1 MAKELPKRSEVKEEY
16 TWDLSAMFVSKE
28 AWEEQLAVCQSL
40 TGELEAFEGKV
51 TASAKNLLTVLE
63 KSADAEQKLELAFS
77 YAERLFDQDQKNT
90 AHQAMSQRMHTLY
103 TDYSS
108 RTAFIVPEIL
118 AADTELLEQYLNEEP
133 ELALYR
139 GQIQEIQ
146 RRKAH
151 SLSSEMEKL
160 VAMTGE
166 MAQVPVQVFSII
178 SNADMA
184 YPQIT
189 DENGE
194 TVRLSHGNFVPL
206 EESADRRVRKDAFE
220 NFYSVYRQFA
230 NTLAGLYNGQVKQQ
244 IFYAKAR
251 NYPST
256 LEAAVDA
263 NNVPS
268 KVYYNLVET
277 VNKNMDKMHR
287 YVRLRKKCLGV
298 DELHMYDIYT
308 PMIADVAKKIPF
320 EEAKETV
327 LKALAPLGEDYVSKV
342 KEGFEGRWLDVYEN
356 EGKRSGAYSAGAY
369 GAHPY
374 VLLNHNDTLD
384 NMFTL
389 AHEMGHAMHSYY
401 SNENQ
406 PYIYAGYKI
415 FVAEVASTCN
425 EILLMEYLL
434 ANTEDQKERAYL
446 LNHYENQPY
455 IYAGYKIFVAEVAS
469 TCNEILLMEYL
480 LANTEDQ
487 KERAYLLNHYLDSF
501 KGTVY
506 RQTMFAEY
514 EMRSNAMVENGE
526 NLTAENLCALYLELN
541 KKYYGPD
548 MVSDEDQTMFAEYEM
563 RSNAMVEN
571 GENLTAENLCA
582 LYLELNKKYYGPDM
596 VSDEEISYEW
606 ARIPHFYND
615 FYVYQY
621 ATSFSAAVAIA
632 HEILEKG
639 APAVERYK
647 EFLSGGCSKSPVE
660 LLKMV
665 GINMEEATPIQNA
678 LDVFGEVLDE
688 IETLI

>member
-1 MAKELPKRSEVKEEY
+1 MPLVVSLGQNKEDMMAKELPKRSEVKEEY
-16 TWDLSAMFVSKE
+16 TWDLSAMFASKE
-28 AWEEQLAVCQSL
+28 AWEEQLSACRTL

-51 TASAKNLLTVLE
+51 TASAENLLAVLE

-90 AHQAMSQRMHTLY
+90 AHQAMSQRMYTLY

-118 AADTELLEQYLNEEP
+118 AADTDLLEQYIKEKP
-133 ELALYR
+133 ALALYR

-166 MAQVPVQVFSII
+166 MAQVPDQVFSII
-178 SNADMA
+178 SNADMV

-220 NFYSVYRQFA
+220 NFYSVYKQFA

-327 LKALAPLGEDYVSKV
+327 LKALAPLGEDYVAKV
-342 KEGFEGRWLDVYEN
+342 KEGFESRWLDVYEN

-369 GAHPY
+369 GAHPF

-401 SNENQ
+401 SN
-406 PYIYAGYKI
+406 
-415 FVAEVASTCN
+415 
-425 EILLMEYLL
+425 
-434 ANTEDQKERAYL
+434 
-446 LNHYENQPY
+446 ENQPY

-526 NLTAENLCALYLELN
+526 NLTADNLCALYLELN

-548 MVSDEDQTMFAEYEM
+548 MI
-563 RSNAMVEN
+563 
-571 GENLTAENLCA
+571 
-582 LYLELNKKYYGPDM
+582 
-596 VSDEEISYEW
+596 SDEEISYEW
-606 ARIPHFYND
+606 ARIPHFYYN